1 MNLSDR
7 TVVVVNKIDTLQ
19 AENPQTYVLKVKEF
33 LIQFFQKENIKI
45 PEERII
51 PVSCKDESNI
61 FINDLPEL
69 ANQSFSDV
77 IMKITDK
84 IELERNDN
92 LIHQYLP
99 TRFSVLCKNKILGTG
114 VIAQGFMMT
123 GELKEGDKVIILPSM
138 KESEINS
145 IESYGERTEGK
156 GLSKIIALNLQ
167 GIKDHQIKNCLLYTS
182 PSPRDLSTSRM
193 PSSA

>member
-1 MNLSDR
+1 MNLADR
-7 TVVVVNKIDTLQ
+7 TVIVVNKIDTLQ
-19 AENPQTYVLKVKEF
+19 AENPETYVSKVKEF
-33 LIQFFQKENIKI
+33 LIQFFEKENIKI

-51 PVSCKDESNI
+51 PVSCKEESNI
-61 FINDLPEL
+61 FTNDLPEL
-69 ANQSFSDV
+69 SNESFSDV
-77 IMKITDK
+77 VMKMTDQ
-84 IELERNDN
+84 IEKERNEN

-123 GELKEGDKVIILPSM
+123 GELKQGDKVIILPSM
-138 KESEINS
+138 KESQINS
-145 IESYGERTEGK
+145 IESYGQTTQAK
-156 GLSKIIALNLQ
+156 GQSKIIALNLQ
-167 GIKDHQIKNCLLYTS
+167 GIKDNHCLLYTS